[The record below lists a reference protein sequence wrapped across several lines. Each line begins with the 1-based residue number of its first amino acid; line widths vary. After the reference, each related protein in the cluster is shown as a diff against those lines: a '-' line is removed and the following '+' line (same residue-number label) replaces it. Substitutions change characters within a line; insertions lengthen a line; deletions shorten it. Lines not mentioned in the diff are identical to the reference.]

1 MSAFLRLI
9 PDLGIGIFTSGIRI
23 TNTHS
28 FNNDLVQFV
37 FSIEIVEYKSE
48 IEDCS
53 VECKN
58 NIFNTKAFSKHL
70 H

>member
-9 PDLGIGIFTSGIRI
+9 TGVDIGIFTSSIRI

-48 IEDCS
+48 IEDCC

-58 NIFNTKAFSKHL
+58 NIFSTKAFSKHL